1 LVHTPHQASG
11 KARPRFEVA
20 DVFRASIESYRQTHV
35 LTTEQER
42 VVRDLLAC
50 RTAALG
56 GHTDVCDDCGF
67 ERPAYNS
74 CRNRHCPKCQGLAQ
88 ALWLEQ
94 RKEYLLPVNY
104 FHVVFTLPAE
114 LRPLALSNRRA
125 VFSLLFQAA
134 SETLLALGR
143 DKKRLGAELGFTAVL
158 HTWTRDLSFHPHL
171 HCIVTGGGL
180 GPDREWVSLPT
191 SRYLFPRDVIYT
203 LFRGKF
209 LDGLQRL
216 YAKGKLSFSGGS
228 ASLADA
234 EAFRSLKD
242 TLHRKRWHV
251 YAKPPFA
258 SAETVYRYLG
268 RYTHRIGISN
278 HRILDLDETTVRFRT
293 REEKTA
299 KLSHEE
305 FIRRFLLHVLP
316 TAFVKIRHYGLL
328 ASATAKT
335 KHAQA
340 LQALGAAPKAQHSAG
355 ETEHVDP
362 REKILALTGI
372 DLIHCPRC
380 KTGRMVWRPFLPE
393 QEAEVS
399 RPPPLAPTPA

>member
-1 LVHTPHQASG
+1 MHTLHQASG
-11 KARPRFEVA
+11 KLRPRFEVA
-20 DVFRASIESYRQTHV
+20 DVFRASIESYRQNHV
-35 LTTEQER
+35 LTSEQER

-56 GHTDVCDDCGF
+56 GHIDVCDDCGF

-88 ALWLEQ
+88 ALWLDK
-94 RKEYLLPVNY
+94 RKEHLLPVNY

-143 DKKRLGAELGFTAVL
+143 DEERLGAALGFTAVL

-180 GPDREWVSLPT
+180 GTDGEWVSLPH
-191 SRYLFPRDVIYT
+191 SRFLFPIRVISP

-209 LDGLQRL
+209 LAGLQRL
-216 YAKGKLSFSGGS
+216 HSEGKLRFGGGS
-228 ASLADA
+228 AALADA
-234 EAFRSLKD
+234 NAFRSLKD
-242 TLHRKRWHV
+242 SLYRKDWNV

-258 SAETVYRYLG
+258 SAEKVYRYLG

-293 REEKTA
+293 RGEKTVT
-299 KLSHEE
+299 LSHEE

-340 LQALGAAPKAQHSAG
+340 LQALGVAPTAPPTPAAPESA
-355 ETEHVDP
+355 DP
-362 REKILALTGI
+362 RLKVLALTGV
-372 DLIHCPRC
+372 DLFHCPRC
-380 KTGRMVWRPFLPE
+380 KTGLMIPRPLSP
-393 QEAEVS
+393 QQQAEVS
-399 RPPPLAPTPA
+399 RPPPPISTPA